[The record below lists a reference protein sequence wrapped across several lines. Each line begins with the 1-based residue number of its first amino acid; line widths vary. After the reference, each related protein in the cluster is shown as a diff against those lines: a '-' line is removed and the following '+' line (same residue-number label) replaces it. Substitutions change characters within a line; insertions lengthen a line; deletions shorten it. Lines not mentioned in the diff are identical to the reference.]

1 MKKAAQTKT
10 PTTIDEYIK
19 AAPKDAWDALKQV
32 RQLVREVSPEAVESI
47 SYQMPAFKLHG
58 RVLVYFAGHT
68 HHIGLYPA
76 PVEAFAKEFARYET
90 SKGTVR
96 FPLDKAMPVALI
108 RRVVRYMAREVEAK
122 AKEK

>member
-1 MKKAAQTKT
+1 MKKAAPAKT
-10 PTTIDEYIK
+10 PTTIDAYIK

-96 FPLDKAMPVALI
+96 FPLDKPMPVALI

-122 AKEK
+122 AKK

>member
-1 MKKAAQTKT
+1 MKTAPAKK

-19 AAPKDAWDALKQV
+19 AAPKDARDALKHV
-32 RQLVREVSPEAVESI
+32 RQAIREVAPDAQEKI

-58 RVLVYFAGHT
+58 RILVYFAAHT

-76 PVEAFAKEFARYET
+76 PVEAFAKEFAKYET

-96 FPLDKAMPVALI
+96 FPLDKPMPLPLI
-108 RRVVRYMAREVEAK
+108 KKVVRHMAKEVEAK
-122 AKEK
+122 AKAKK

>member
-1 MKKAAQTKT
+1 VKKAAPAKT
-10 PTTIDEYIK
+10 PTTTDEYIK

-96 FPLDKAMPVALI
+96 FPLDKPMPVALI

-122 AKEK
+122 TKK

>member
-1 MKKAAQTKT
+1 MKTAAPTKK
-10 PTTIDEYIK
+10 PTTVDEYIAGFPK
-19 AAPKDAWDALKQV
+19 ATRDALLQV
-32 RQLVREVSPEAVESI
+32 RQAIRGVAPDAQESI

-58 RVLVYFAGHT
+58 RILVYFAAHT

-122 AKEK
+122 TKK